1 MAAYVLTIEPI
12 LSDRCYSVSVAGDSF
27 SVPGISDA
35 RRTADLRSRDAKSPK
50 VHHTKKKR
58 SPMRWSLFFVS
69 VFVLYFAFNLLIS
82 LRTLSAVSPSVVS
95 QSCFKSS
102 SSSSSAAIAAG

>member
-1 MAAYVLTIEPI
+1 MNYGVFISLTFLIGQQNESAVKMPCVMAAYVLTIEPI

-50 VHHTKKKR
+50 IHHTKKKR
-58 SPMRWSLFFVS
+58 SPMR
-69 VFVLYFAFNLLIS
+69 
-82 LRTLSAVSPSVVS
+82 
-95 QSCFKSS
+95 
-102 SSSSSAAIAAG
+102 